1 MAFLQDK
8 DKEYIRNM
16 FSSLSNKVKIT
27 FFTQEIGC
35 QYCGDTLQIL
45 DETSDLSDKIELD
58 VKYFSKDKNE
68 VEKYKIDKTPA
79 IVIEGEKDYGI
90 RFYGIPSGYE
100 YSSLLDDIVDISKGE
115 SGLTPQSKEMLKKIE
130 KQIHLQVFVTPTCP
144 HCPRAVKLSHKMAI
158 ENEQIVSDM
167 IEATEFPELS
177 MRYGVRGVP
186 RTMIGEDFSIEGAV
200 PEDHMIQKVLSAY
213 HEYYSH

>member
-8 DKEYIRNM
+8 DKEYIRTV
-16 FSSLSNKVKIT
+16 FSGMKEKVKIT

-35 QYCGDTLQIL
+35 QYCGDTLKIL
-45 DETSDLSDKIELD
+45 DETSALSDKIELN
-58 VKYFSKDKNE
+58 VKYFSKDKLD

-79 IVIEGEKDYGI
+79 IIIEGEKDYGI

-100 YSSLLDDIVDISKGE
+100 YSSLLENIVDTSKGE
-115 SGLTPQSKEMLKKIE
+115 SGLMPQSKELVKQIE
-130 KQIHLQVFVTPTCP
+130 NHIHLQVFVTPTCP
-144 HCPRAVKLSHKMAI
+144 HCPGAVKLAHKLAI
-158 ENEQIVSDM
+158 ENDNIISDM

-186 RTMIGEDFSIEGAV
+186 RTMVGKDFSVEGAV
-200 PEDHMIQKVLSAY
+200 QEHQFVQKVISAY
-213 HEYYSH
+213 HEYYS